1 MSLSVVMFM
10 CLGNADQPMNC
21 MVVGLQELKEEMS
34 VSDCEEFALG
44 GVTEQFLTK
53 DSDGFYGAN
62 CYPRKK
68 YAEAIKKAMAD
79 LRSQGHKVVFEISDY
94 EG

>member
-1 MSLSVVMFM
+1 MSLSVVMWM
-10 CLGNADQPMNC
+10 CLGSTDQQMNC
-21 MVVGLQELKEEMS
+21 MVVGLQELKKEMS
-34 VSDCEEFALG
+34 ISACEEFALG

-53 DSDGFYGAN
+53 NSDGFYGAK

-79 LRSQGHKVVFEISDY
+79 LRSQGHSVVFEISDY